1 MKNYIQNI
9 KEAVFAGGCFWCN
22 EAAFEEIEGVLD
34 VISGYI
40 GGDVENPTYEQVSSG
55 TTGHKEAVK
64 IIYDPEKVS
73 YKKLVEKFWRQID
86 PTDDEGQFADK
97 GPQYRTA
104 IYYKTLEEKEIA
116 EKSKLDLGKSG
127 RFKKSIVTAILP
139 FRNFYE
145 AEEDHQNFY
154 KKRTLQY
161 NLYHKGSGREE
172 FKEVW
177 SK

>member
-34 VISGYI
+34 VISGYT

-64 IIYDPEKVS
+64 IIYDPERVS

-97 GPQYRTA
+97 GQQYRTA
-104 IYYKTLEEKEIA
+104 IYYKTPEEKEIA
-116 EKSKLDLGKSG
+116 EKSKPDLEKSG

-139 FRNFYE
+139 FRNF
-145 AEEDHQNFY
+145 
-154 KKRTLQY
+154 
-161 NLYHKGSGREE
+161 
-172 FKEVW
+172 
-177 SK
+177 